1 VLFLYLAVC
10 FGLLH
15 TLPKQTLPLT
25 RCDRLIKSLIPGY
38 GLCSH

>member
-15 TLPKQTLPLT
+15 ILPKQTFPLT
-25 RCDRLIKSLIPGY
+25 RCDRLKIAPPTTPRS
-38 GLCSH
+38 